1 MQETT
6 SSLGLANSL
15 TLRHSARAA
24 VAAMTDRFWS
34 LNHRSVSHV
43 LTLEMLI
50 ELKTDISGKNRKEP
64 HGHSE

>member
-6 SSLGLANSL
+6 SSLGLVNSL
-15 TLRHSARAA
+15 TLRHSARTA

-43 LTLEMLI
+43 LTLEISI
-50 ELKTDISGKNRKEP
+50 ELKTDIFSKNQKEP
-64 HGHSE
+64 DGHSE